1 MSVERNQRKILV
13 GVVSSKSGEK
23 SVKVVYLYKK
33 PHPLYRKEIKRKTVL
48 HVHDENNACSVGDK
62 VEIVSSR
69 PLSRLKRWRVLNIV
83 EKANC

>member
-1 MSVERNQRKILV
+1 MSVNRNQRKVLV

-23 SVKVVYLYKK
+23 SVKVVYFYKK

-48 HVHDENNACSVGDK
+48 HVHDEECVCNVGDK

-69 PLSRLKRWRVLNIV
+69 PLSRLKRWRILNVL